1 MAVDRVDRADDV
13 AASEGIR
20 QKVQLRFE
28 VDMID
33 TDSSRILSR
42 SSSRNYRQILLQPG
56 SVSKI
61 LQGNKSILRTK
72 FHKFWSKNTSCRRL
86 FGNK

>member
-42 SSSRNYRQILLQPG
+42 SSSRNYRQILLQ
-56 SVSKI
+56 
-61 LQGNKSILRTK
+61 LRTK